1 MHVHVRMKSWER
13 RLDRTEWDE
22 IRSAMEDF
30 GLDVVGNR
38 VVVCK
43 QGEVRCGGRDMDQ
56 VML

>member
-1 MHVHVRMKSWER
+1 MKSWER